1 MTKEKITSE
10 SPFYKVLEYW
20 ADEVIEHEKRMPEFC
35 TEVES
40 NRRITLKS
48 GMQVKITIGRN
59 VHEDND
65 DD

>member
-1 MTKEKITSE
+1 MAEEKITSE
-10 SPFYKVLEYW
+10 SPFYKVLEHW
-20 ADEVIEHEKRMPEFC
+20 ADEIIKHEESMPEFC
-35 TEVES
+35 EIKS
-40 NRRITLKS
+40 NHGFTLKS